1 MKELKK
7 QIYNDAWFFY
17 KKYINVQDTE
27 EFWNAVIR
35 DGDLLIEKYKRDP
48 FMRNLV
54 SCIINELGRKE

>member
-7 QIYNDAWFFY
+7 QIYNDVWFFY

-27 EFWNAVIR
+27 EFWDAVIK

-48 FMRNLV
+48 FMRDLI
-54 SCIINELGRKE
+54 SCIVQELGRKE